1 MKDKTK
7 IWTDCAECA
16 YKHLT
21 TAYALL
27 TSQPVWNDR
36 DCRELE
42 KLPGQIFLAR
52 AKIAAQEVKDGY
64 FGNIDIVAGCLSAG
78 ESCHDTRDIRD
89 MIRSWRLKLMKED
102 GLGPV
107 LNYVNTPECF
117 AIAHIHEAVR
127 ELPNIG
133 AGDPQGGMLRNALEY
148 QRNNIGLDALA
159 ELIAWVR
166 KTYELGVK
174 HGDEI
179 TDVPAAD

>member
-16 YKHLT
+16 YKHLA

-27 TSQPVWNDR
+27 TSVPIWSDR
-36 DCRELE
+36 DDRDFGG
-42 KLPGQIFLAR
+42 LPGHVFLAR
-52 AKIAAQEVKDGY
+52 AQIAALEFVDGY
-64 FGNIDIVAGCLSAG
+64 LGNIDIVAGCLSAA
-78 ESCHDTRDIRD
+78 ENCWDVKAEHDA
-89 MIRSWRLKLMKED
+89 IRSWRLSLPGA
-102 GLGPV
+102 GLSLV
-107 LNYVNTPECF
+107 LASTHTPECL
-117 AIAHIHEAVR
+117 AVAHIHEAVR

-133 AGDPQGGMLRNALEY
+133 AGDPQGGMLRNALGH

-174 HGDEI
+174 HEET
-179 TDVPAAD
+179 TDVPAAG